1 MGRQQLFLSLSAAN
15 FSNAQGFPN
24 FSVKWFFLSPLCDQ
38 ISVNNGVFQ
47 NVFISSARKRQN
59 QDTIARTSN
68 WNGNNRR
75 KRPGVTKLKQENETT
90 QLLRITSSATSEGQQ
105 CFSLTLM
112 MEHEKTVLTTSCA
125 FVLALLWQSC
135 QQRTFLHSE
144 IYSQSFSVPATGNSL
159 ANFCSKRDGA
169 RQLLL
174 NACTILF
181 TLILNEFVEFKCG
194 ATRTP
199 SIWLKMTNAGRNVQ
213 NSELTVTLSF
223 YLNEY
228 THDKYLV

>member
-24 FSVKWFFLSPLCDQ
+24 FLLNDSFCLRCVTKFQSTTGFFKM
-38 ISVNNGVFQ
+38 F
-47 NVFISSARKRQN
+47 FISSARKRQN

-159 ANFCSKRDGA
+159 ANFAQREMELDSCS
-169 RQLLL
+169 
-174 NACTILF
+174 
-181 TLILNEFVEFKCG
+181 
-194 ATRTP
+194 
-199 SIWLKMTNAGRNVQ
+199 
-213 NSELTVTLSF
+213 
-223 YLNEY
+223 
-228 THDKYLV
+228 

>member
-1 MGRQQLFLSLSAAN
+1 MW
-15 FSNAQGFPN
+15 PN
-24 FSVKWFFLSPLCDQ
+24 FSQQRGFS
-38 ISVNNGVFQ
+38 

-144 IYSQSFSVPATGNSL
+144 IYSQSF
-159 ANFCSKRDGA
+159 FCP
-169 RQLLL
+169 
-174 NACTILF
+174 CH
-181 TLILNEFVEFKCG
+181 
-194 ATRTP
+194 
-199 SIWLKMTNAGRNVQ
+199 W
-213 NSELTVTLSF
+213 ELTRQFLLKERWSSTAAPKRLHNFVYTNPQRIRWVQMRSDSHSE
-223 YLNEY
+223 YL
-228 THDKYLV
+228 T